1 MIFHRFGTDGQL
13 VKLACCAECTK
24 RTQWNNCSC
33 VTFILAENFSA
44 NVKEMLGHYPKLWWR
59 ICWKYISPVLIAVST
74 GFNLTKRWKYFQYHM
89 YFRTLFSNLA
99 HIVSSHIFVLQGVLI
114 FSFVRYER
122 AKYGS
127 YVYPMWADFTGWIFV
142 FAAILPVF
150 IIAILRFYHAEGPT
164 YREVRVSFYKLKSLL
179 LVR

>member
-1 MIFHRFGTDGQL
+1 MQL
-13 VKLACCAECTK
+13 VKLCCAEWTLLK
-24 RTQWNNCSC
+24 TPMQWNNRSC
-33 VTFILAENFSA
+33 ITFILAENFSA

-74 GFNLTKRWKYFQYHM
+74 GFNITKLKV
-89 YFRTLFSNLA
+89 LGICISEPVLISNLTR
-99 HIVSSHIFVLQGVLI
+99 IVSSSISVLQGVLI

-127 YVYPMWADFTGWIFV
+127 YVYPMWADLTGWIFV

-164 YREVRVSFYKLKSLL
+164 YREVRVSLY
-179 LVR
+179 

>member
-1 MIFHRFGTDGQL
+1 MC
-13 VKLACCAECTK
+13 CCAECTAFKK
-24 RTQWNNCSC
+24 RMQWSSRSC
-33 VTFILAENFSA
+33 LTPFILAENFSA

-74 GFNLTKRWKYFQYHM
+74 GFNLTKWWM
-89 YFRTLFSNLA
+89 YWELVFANRICFPIWHTLYLS
-99 HIVSSHIFVLQGVLI
+99 VLQGVLI

-164 YREVRVSFYKLKSLL
+164 YREVRISF
-179 LVR
+179 